1 MTDTEIGRATV
12 VLAVDDRLLNAG
24 LARAHAETQKFA
36 QAGASHAQSF
46 ATGWTNSMRG
56 GFANAGKAAAQDFTN
71 ALVAGM
77 PGGNIFANTAIA
89 LGPTGMIAG
98 AAIAGAA
105 VISTVA
111 MKAAAEW
118 QRMTTAISRTTGLE
132 GKPLEGLMNGLQELR
147 MQMGLTREGAAAM
160 AQAAGSIGVGQA
172 KFQRGD
178 LEGYKKELVD
188 FVQATQMVSGAFGM
202 SSEATAEGLG
212 KMGSVVLENWNQ
224 QRKARGEEELSW
236 SQFAMNVGGSID
248 SLANQMGSKEEE
260 IITAMRHVSTS
271 VAQYAPTEESY
282 GKWTA
287 LASYLIETG
296 DTADHAGETIKDAM
310 EYISRDEKGGISAL
324 LGTDTAGL
332 MGKMKSD
339 AVGTMQE
346 LAKAIAQVPESQRP
360 DIYKMFGI
368 TGQGVMKK
376 MVADIENETGR
387 LDFAIEIGVK
397 GFKESEL
404 QKSWDKVLADANTQ
418 AGRITQV
425 FQVALEKMG
434 TVALPA
440 VTAGMEAIADWGE
453 AAIENASNLWGAG
466 QGAWENISQGSLGTI
481 TLNGVDYEVGL
492 SGIRE
497 KTAEEVAAGTK
508 EGAEDGFGDAKG
520 AAKDVGETAGEA
532 AGKSIGEAFKEGV
545 TKLTNS
551 GVSSELAWM
560 MAGAG
565 LSDVQALA
573 AINASGSTAPEKQGY
588 SRSWSVGG
596 TEYQWIMESAKGGQD
611 VYYQLLADGQHGQQV
626 WNQGMATRTFWQ
638 PEEVLSL
645 LGLPVPD
652 EGTAAYYR
660 MKGDTVRAKLLEIT
674 GEWQFDVKKLAAKA
688 STGEGSFKTMLD
700 IMTNPAYSSQ
710 FPDAK
715 SLIDAMNQLGTI
727 ATSGSYSYSGAKSLF
742 GAYSTLTSENG
753 FRGESYSKMFDSIAE
768 DYVDSMKSGITNAD
782 KFMKSAYN
790 DMSND
795 LSSALEDGFL
805 EAGPAAEEG
814 ALKANLAFMKVLEKK
829 YPIEYEASG
838 LDKVRA
844 DTEKALQGIDTN
856 IEIEVTAKAVWED
869 WTSEQYKAKWTYE
882 NQDWLKQLTPGERDA
897 FVREVSRQSDL
908 LQTGTA
914 QEKANAQSFLGA
926 LDGVRVGLQNQTL
939 SELPYFD
946 QSLVTLASMATSVAE
961 ISPALD
967 RLAAVFSSAAAG
979 GKGMTAGESFYD
991 WSYKSQYTSGYGTS
1005 KAGAKVSIGNYS
1017 APGAPALPVFGE
1029 GGYTG
1034 SYEGLAYV
1042 HPNEMVIP
1050 LDQVPGLYPKPT
1062 NAPAGSMQDI
1072 LVDQIFAQYPVKIT
1086 APTSYRWSQ
1095 YPAAPTVSMT
1105 GTEPVAWLA
1114 DQQKT
1119 GMEYLSGQIREL
1131 QIASI
1136 GRSQVLPWFARGFQ
1150 DQPAWWVE
1158 AATAASPKYA
1168 SSWAAQKGGEVPK
1181 LGKDVNDIAPADAW
1195 SRIYDDSGT
1204 CIGFVPPDPSLKFTP
1219 GPKYADLSEGAPIDE
1234 TLQEI
1239 AINTEKTSQNMIAQ
1253 KSGSS
1258 GSPTLRAAIV
1268 GAEGERQE
1276 GSGNMVWKDKSGAVM
1291 AYDPRTDTC
1300 DTLGFVAPEPSLK
1313 TTDPFYLG
1321 LTKNNP
1327 AAISWEEGGWAG
1339 QVATPLT
1346 EELAR
1351 LMAENAKSQEDTSK
1365 NTAETAR
1372 NTELAAKYQATMASV
1387 FGVIGS
1393 GGGSMIYGNGGGGS
1407 GIIGLANRGGGL
1419 YFGGTSISGG
1429 GAWIGGGAS
1438 ASGWGAA
1445 ASRAASSGQ
1454 SSSWGSVQW
1463 AEGGIVDEPTFGV
1476 FGEAGREAFVP
1487 LDDKS
1492 AGWRILSKILPEF
1505 GVRAFAQ
1512 GGIVGRSASI
1522 PAPTRNITLNYS
1534 PIIQGSNLSKSEL
1547 LDILDQHKNELLS
1560 EAEERLYNASRR

>member
-1 MTDTEIGRATV
+1 MTTELGRVTA
-12 VLAVDDRLLNAG
+12 VLDVDDSKLLAG
-24 LARAHAETQKFA
+24 FAKAHAEAQKFD
-36 QAGASHAQSF
+36 QAGGKAGQSF
-46 ATGWTNSMRG
+46 LAGWQMATSGSFG
-56 GFANAGKAAAQDFTN
+56 NAGKAAAQDFSN
-71 ALVAGM
+71 ALAAGM
-77 PGGNIFANTAIA
+77 PGGNLFANTAMA
-89 LGPTGMIAG
+89 LGPTGLIAG

-105 VISTVA
+105 VISSAAV
-111 MKAAAEW
+111 KAAAEW
-118 QRMTTAISRTTGLE
+118 QSLTTSISRTTSLE

-271 VAQYAPTEESY
+271 VAQYAPTEETY

-434 TVALPA
+434 TVALPV

-596 TEYQWIMESAKGGQD
+596 TECHWISESAKGGRMSTT
-611 VYYQLLADGQHGQQV
+611 LLADGQQV

-652 EGTAAYYR
+652 ESTAAYYR

-700 IMTNPAYSSQ
+700 IIRTRPQLQ

-753 FRGESYSKMFDSIAE
+753 FGGESYSKMFDSIAE

-914 QEKANAQSFLGA
+914 QEKSERAELLGST
-926 LDGVRVGLQNQTL
+926 GRCPGRLQNQTL
-939 SELPYFD
+939 SVLPYSIKACD
-946 QSLVTLASMATSVAE
+946 AC
-961 ISPALD
+961 
-967 RLAAVFSSAAAG
+967 
-979 GKGMTAGESFYD
+979 KH
-991 WSYKSQYTSGYGTS
+991 GY
-1005 KAGAKVSIGNYS
+1005 
-1017 APGAPALPVFGE
+1017 E
-1029 GGYTG
+1029 
-1034 SYEGLAYV
+1034 
-1042 HPNEMVIP
+1042 
-1050 LDQVPGLYPKPT
+1050 
-1062 NAPAGSMQDI
+1062 
-1072 LVDQIFAQYPVKIT
+1072 
-1086 APTSYRWSQ
+1086 
-1095 YPAAPTVSMT
+1095 
-1105 GTEPVAWLA
+1105 
-1114 DQQKT
+1114 
-1119 GMEYLSGQIREL
+1119 
-1131 QIASI
+1131 
-1136 GRSQVLPWFARGFQ
+1136 RG
-1150 DQPAWWVE
+1150 
-1158 AATAASPKYA
+1158 
-1168 SSWAAQKGGEVPK
+1168 
-1181 LGKDVNDIAPADAW
+1181 
-1195 SRIYDDSGT
+1195 
-1204 CIGFVPPDPSLKFTP
+1204 
-1219 GPKYADLSEGAPIDE
+1219 
-1234 TLQEI
+1234 
-1239 AINTEKTSQNMIAQ
+1239 
-1253 KSGSS
+1253 
-1258 GSPTLRAAIV
+1258 
-1268 GAEGERQE
+1268 
-1276 GSGNMVWKDKSGAVM
+1276 
-1291 AYDPRTDTC
+1291 
-1300 DTLGFVAPEPSLK
+1300 
-1313 TTDPFYLG
+1313 
-1321 LTKNNP
+1321 
-1327 AAISWEEGGWAG
+1327 
-1339 QVATPLT
+1339 
-1346 EELAR
+1346 
-1351 LMAENAKSQEDTSK
+1351 
-1365 NTAETAR
+1365 
-1372 NTELAAKYQATMASV
+1372 
-1387 FGVIGS
+1387 
-1393 GGGSMIYGNGGGGS
+1393 
-1407 GIIGLANRGGGL
+1407 
-1419 YFGGTSISGG
+1419 
-1429 GAWIGGGAS
+1429 
-1438 ASGWGAA
+1438 
-1445 ASRAASSGQ
+1445 
-1454 SSSWGSVQW
+1454 
-1463 AEGGIVDEPTFGV
+1463 
-1476 FGEAGREAFVP
+1476 
-1487 LDDKS
+1487 
-1492 AGWRILSKILPEF
+1492 
-1505 GVRAFAQ
+1505 
-1512 GGIVGRSASI
+1512 
-1522 PAPTRNITLNYS
+1522 
-1534 PIIQGSNLSKSEL
+1534 
-1547 LDILDQHKNELLS
+1547 
-1560 EAEERLYNASRR
+1560 